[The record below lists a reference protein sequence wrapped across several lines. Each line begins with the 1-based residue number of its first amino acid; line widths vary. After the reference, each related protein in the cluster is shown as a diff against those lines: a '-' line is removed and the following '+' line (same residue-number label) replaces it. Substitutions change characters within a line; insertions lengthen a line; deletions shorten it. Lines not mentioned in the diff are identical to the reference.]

1 MKNLKK
7 TRFELRISDIPESI
21 YKRIKAD
28 AQANVRTMSKEIIY
42 KLKQLYKI

>member
-7 TRFELRISDIPESI
+7 TRFELRISDIPEPI

-42 KLKQLYKI
+42 KLKQLYKL

>member
-7 TRFELRISDIPESI
+7 TRYELRISDIPEAI

-28 AQANVRTMSKEIIY
+28 AASNVRTMSKEIIY
-42 KLKQLYKI
+42 KLKQFYKL

>member
-7 TRFELRISDIPESI
+7 IRYELRISDIPEAI

-28 AQANVRTMSKEIIY
+28 AASNVRTMSKEIIY
-42 KLKQLYKI
+42 KLKQLYKL